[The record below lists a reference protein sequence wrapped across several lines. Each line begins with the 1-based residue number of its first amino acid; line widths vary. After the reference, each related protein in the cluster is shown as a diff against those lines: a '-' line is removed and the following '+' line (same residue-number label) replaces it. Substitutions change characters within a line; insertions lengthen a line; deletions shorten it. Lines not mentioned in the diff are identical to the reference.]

1 MSYSLDPDQ
10 AGIPFGPD
18 LGPNCLKRLSELG
31 IQIQG
36 LRAIQ
41 MRQQKIWMLEHVF
54 NNFSQ
59 CRASIYL
66 RIFQGLQL
74 LMDLEKK
81 D

>member
-10 AGIPFGPD
+10 AGYSVWPD

-36 LRAIQ
+36 LRSIK

-54 NNFSQ
+54 NN
-59 CRASIYL
+59 Y
-66 RIFQGLQL
+66 
-74 LMDLEKK
+74 
-81 D
+81 